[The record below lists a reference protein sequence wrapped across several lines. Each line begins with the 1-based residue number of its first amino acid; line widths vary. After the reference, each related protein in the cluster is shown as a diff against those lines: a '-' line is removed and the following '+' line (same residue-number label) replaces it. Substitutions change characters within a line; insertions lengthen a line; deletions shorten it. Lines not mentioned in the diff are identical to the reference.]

1 MLVFLKTTCN
11 GTKLAIK
18 PRPAMLPSLKKYN
31 LMSLFLVCLL
41 LTTGFLFGY
50 QAAKENSLS
59 KDEIMAAQKV
69 FGLDFTDQEVEQ
81 LLPNVNRTLRGIQEL
96 HEYRLDNG
104 TPPALIFQP
113 HGETHSIDSLQG
125 AIDWNIPEDIDMP
138 ANLEE
143 LAFYTLSEL
152 ASLIKSRKISSEAL
166 TKFFLSRLKRYG
178 NDLEAV
184 ITLTEERALSQAKRA
199 DDLLK
204 NGTYLGPL
212 HGIPYGA
219 KDLFAVPGYKTT
231 WGAAPFK
238 DQNRGD
244 ELATVIK
251 KLDDA
256 GAVLVA
262 KLTLGALAMGDVWY
276 GGKTRNPWN
285 KEEGA
290 SGSSAGSSAATAAGL
305 IPFALGT
312 ETLGSIVSPSTRN
325 GVSGLRPT
333 FGRVSRA
340 GAMALSWSMDKVGPI
355 ARNAKD
361 LALVFEVIRGTDG
374 KDLTVK
380 EAPFNFQEDIDLS
393 RLQIGYLK
401 TYFDR
406 NRESQKKQDNAV
418 LNVLRDLG
426 ADLKPVEWVSD
437 MPFPAMQAI
446 LSAEAAA
453 AFDELTRSNR
463 DSLLVRQDRGAW
475 PNSFRSARFVSAVD
489 YINANRVRYELVD
502 QVNELMKDF
511 DVIVTPSFGGS
522 QLITTNLTGHP
533 CVVVKNGYSENGSP
547 TSISFIGNLFEEA
560 KILAVAHA
568 YQSATDF
575 DEEHPPEFVFK

>member
-1 MLVFLKTTCN
+1 MLHRF
-11 GTKLAIK
+11 
-18 PRPAMLPSLKKYN
+18 KKYN
-31 LMSLFLVCLL
+31 LKTLIIVCLTL
-41 LTTGFLFGY
+41 VAGFVFGY
-50 QAAKENSLS
+50 QVAQESAISKEEVRS
-59 KDEIMAAQKV
+59 AQKV
-69 FGLDFTDQEVEQ
+69 FNLNFSEEEIEQ
-81 LLPNVNRTLRGIQEL
+81 LLPNVNRTLRGIKEL
-96 HEYRLDNG
+96 HNYPLDNS
-104 TPPALIFQP
+104 TPPALIFRPQNQNNTT
-113 HGETHSIDSLQG
+113 GSLAGSLQI
-125 AIDWNIPEDIDMP
+125 AVEWNIPTNVEMP
-138 ANLEE
+138 ANKED
-143 LAFYTLSEL
+143 LAFYTVSEL

-166 TKFFLSRLKRYG
+166 TKFFISRLKRYG
-178 NDLEAV
+178 DDLEAV
-184 ITLTEERALSQAKRA
+184 ITLTEDRALAQARRA

-219 KDLFAVPGYKTT
+219 KDLFAVPGYNTT
-231 WGAAPFK
+231 WGAAPYK

-244 ELATVIK
+244 ELATVIQ

-285 KEEGA
+285 TTQGS
-290 SGSSAGSSAATAAGL
+290 SGSSAGPAAATSAGL
-305 IPFALGT
+305 VPFALGT

-361 LALVFEVIRGTDG
+361 LALVFEAIRGTDG
-374 KDLTVK
+374 KDLTLIDR
-380 EAPFNFQEDIDLS
+380 PFNFQENTDLS
-393 RLQIGYLK
+393 KLRIGYIK
-401 TYFDR
+401 SYFDR
-406 NRESQKKQDNAV
+406 NRESQKVHDSAV
-418 LNVLRDLG
+418 LEVLKNLG

-453 AFDELTRSNR
+453 AFDELTRSDR
-463 DSLLVRQDRGAW
+463 DTMLVRQNRGAW

-489 YINANRVRYELVD
+489 YINANRARYELVD
-502 QVNELMKDF
+502 KVNTLMKDF
-511 DVIVTPSFGGS
+511 DVIVTPSYGGS

-533 CVVVKNGYSENGSP
+533 CVVLKNGYGENGSP
-547 TSISFIGNLFEEA
+547 TSISFLGNLFDEA
-560 KILAVAHA
+560 KVLAVAYA
-568 YQSATDF
+568 YQKATHF

>member
-1 MLVFLKTTCN
+1 MLLSRKKHHLKTF
-11 GTKLAIK
+11 
-18 PRPAMLPSLKKYN
+18 
-31 LMSLFLVCLL
+31 LFVCLL
-41 LTTGFLFGY
+41 LTAGFVFGY
-50 QAAKENSLS
+50 QAAQENALS
-59 KDEIMAAQKV
+59 KEDILAAQKV
-69 FGLDFTDQEVEQ
+69 FDLDFSTKEVEQ
-81 LLPNVNRTLRGIQEL
+81 LLPNVNRTLRGMKEL
-96 HEYRLDNG
+96 HQYSLDNS

-113 HGETHSIDSLQG
+113 QVENHSAGNLQG
-125 AIDWNIPEDIDMP
+125 AIDWNIPDNIEMP
-138 ANLEE
+138 ADKED
-143 LAFYTLSEL
+143 LAFYTVSQL

-166 TKFFLSRLKRYG
+166 TQFFISRLKRYG
-178 NDLEAV
+178 NTLEAV
-184 ITLTEERALSQAKRA
+184 ITLTEERALAQARRA

-219 KDLFAVPGYKTT
+219 KDLFAVPGYNTT
-231 WGAAPFK
+231 WGAAPYQ

-244 ELATVIK
+244 ELATVIQ

-256 GAVLVA
+256 GAVLVV

-285 KEEGA
+285 IEQGA
-290 SGSSAGSSAATAAGL
+290 SGSSAGSSSATAAGL
-305 IPFALGT
+305 VPFALGT

-361 LALVFEVIRGTDG
+361 LALVFEAIRGTDG

-380 EAPFNFQEDIDLS
+380 DAPFNFQEDIDLTQL
-393 RLQIGYLK
+393 RVGYIK
-401 TYFDR
+401 PYFDQ
-406 NRESQKKQDNAV
+406 NRTSQKGHDDAV
-418 LNVLRDLG
+418 LEVLKSLG
-426 ADLKPVEWVSD
+426 ADLKPVEWISD

-453 AFDELTRSNR
+453 SFDELTRSNR
-463 DSLLVRQDRGAW
+463 DSILVRQDRGAW

-502 QVNELMKDF
+502 KVNALMEGF
-511 DVIVTPSFGGS
+511 DVIITPSFGGS
-522 QLITTNLTGHP
+522 QLLTTNLTGHP
-533 CVVVKNGYSENGSP
+533 CVVVKNGYTESGSP
-547 TSISFIGNLFEEA
+547 TSISFIGNLFDEA
-560 KILAVAHA
+560 KLLAVAHA
-568 YQSATDF
+568 YQKATYF